1 MSITTCLICACVAL
15 LILVVYNTAA
25 IIQFGPL
32 ASLSNTYYY
41 YENKKKGL
49 GWLFRVMMWTMAGT
63 LLPAALE
70 LSDAVSSWSTNFTF
84 LIFFGIA
91 AIAFVGAA
99 PDFRSS
105 KLENAVHMSSAGIAA
120 AACLLWCAIVCWKLM
135 YIIPIWLVVCWGI
148 AFLSKTNKSMRD
160 WWWEMVA
167 FGATYTTIIVQSI
180 LLLNA

>member
-15 LILVVYNTAA
+15 LILVVYNAAA

-70 LSDAVSSWSTNFTF
+70 LSDAVSSWSNNFTF
-84 LIFFGIA
+84 LIFF
-91 AIAFVGAA
+91 
-99 PDFRSS
+99 
-105 KLENAVHMSSAGIAA
+105 GIAA

-180 LLLNA
+180 LLLN